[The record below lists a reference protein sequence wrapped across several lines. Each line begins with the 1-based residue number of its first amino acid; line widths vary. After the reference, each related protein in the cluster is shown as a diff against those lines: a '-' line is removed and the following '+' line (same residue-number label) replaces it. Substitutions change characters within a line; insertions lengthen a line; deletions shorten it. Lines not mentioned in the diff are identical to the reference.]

1 MFQFYEYL
9 KYKYILMK
17 KKTKRNKRINNKK
30 KRVRK
35 SQKGGSGCFYDGYIL
50 KLAPMLTSPFR
61 AVIGQIGI

>member
-17 KKTKRNKRINNKK
+17 KKTKRNKRINKK

>member
-17 KKTKRNKRINNKK
+17 KKTKRNKRINKK
-30 KRVRK
+30 KRARK
-35 SQKGGSGCFYDGYIL
+35 SQKGGAGCFYDGYIL